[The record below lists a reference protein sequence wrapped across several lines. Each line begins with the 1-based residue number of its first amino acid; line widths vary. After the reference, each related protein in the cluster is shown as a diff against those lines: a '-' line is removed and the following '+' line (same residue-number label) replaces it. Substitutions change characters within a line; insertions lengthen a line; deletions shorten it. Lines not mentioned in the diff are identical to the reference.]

1 MSRSRAPA
9 QLSPATTAL
18 LRFADWQLDP
28 RERLLRR
35 GDTPVVLRA
44 RAFDVLCV
52 LASRP
57 GQLVTKD
64 QLLDEV
70 WRGLVVEENNI
81 AAQILRCARPWATN

>member
-1 MSRSRAPA
+1 MSLSRAPA
-9 QLSPATTAL
+9 QPSSATTTL

-28 RERLLRR
+28 RERLLKRN
-35 GDTPVVLRA
+35 DTPVVLRA
-44 RAFDVLCV
+44 RAFDVLCL

-64 QLLDEV
+64 ELLDEV

-81 AAQILRCARPWATN
+81 AAQILAQLNAK